1 MIIVNGFQ
9 PLTIITK
16 CSILDVTSDLDPPLI
31 PIAFI
36 TSAFILFTYQTKRH
50 KKFNLE
56 GRFGRIKPEL
66 PHCAKM
72 KSS

>member
-16 CSILDVTSDLDPPLI
+16 CSILDVTSDLDTTLI

-36 TSAFILFTYQTKRH
+36 TRAFILFTYQTKRH
-50 KKFNLE
+50 KKINLE
-56 GRFGRIKPEL
+56 GRFGRTKLEL